1 MKGTPTVPSAFR
13 MLSPAGWR
21 PELGLS
27 GGHRLT
33 LCMAAALSPANGP
46 IAEVLQQGLQ
56 PIVSHATCSRL
67 DWWFI
72 KVRKTMVCAGGDGVI
87 SACNVS
93 VLTPHQGAAG
103 KWTEQGEGGANRTP
117 PLPEARP

>member
-1 MKGTPTVPSAFR
+1 MAT
-13 MLSPAGWR
+13 LS
-21 PELGLS
+21 S
-27 GGHRLT
+27 
-33 LCMAAALSPANGP
+33 ANGP

-93 VLTPHQGAAG
+93 VLTLHQGTAG
-103 KWTEQGEGGANRTP
+103 RWAEQGSGGANHTP
-117 PLPEARP
+117 PSKKPGPDEPCRPRRKLSLLFTLLCSPLSAWREAEGWT